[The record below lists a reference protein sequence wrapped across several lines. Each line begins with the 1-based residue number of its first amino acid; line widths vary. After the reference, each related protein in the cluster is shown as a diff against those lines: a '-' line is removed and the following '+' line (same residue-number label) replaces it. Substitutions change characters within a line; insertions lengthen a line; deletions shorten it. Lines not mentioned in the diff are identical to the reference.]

1 MHDRVVFCF
10 VVCLIKVWS
19 FYNAV
24 PISGNRGFF
33 CFLFFVFLNEDVPR
47 SVPVLE
53 LNIDYTAKEIQQ
65 TLRECPNSFILLV
78 GV

>member
-1 MHDRVVFCF
+1 M
-10 VVCLIKVWS
+10 
-19 FYNAV
+19 